1 VTRFQ
6 SICSVNNPLH
16 NAWHEPFFNC
26 LKPPW
31 NAKIYDTIWF
41 QVYHLAATQLQHFN
55 LVHWLFLLATKNVL
69 YKLLNKSFITILY
82 FRRFFG
88 LSCLNYTVLSSTMT
102 NPPLPQLQ
110 RERERER
117 GRRSLYSALQ
127 SCAEFQHPWGWK
139 QMKDKNRDITEGWKN
154 GEING
159 FCTMAMHL
167 VTLPS
172 QCSSF

>member
-1 VTRFQ
+1 MFKLHCTQQHLDQ
-6 SICSVNNPLH
+6 STTT
-16 NAWHEPFFNC
+16 
-26 LKPPW
+26 
-31 NAKIYDTIWF
+31 TI
-41 QVYHLAATQLQHFN
+41 TE
-55 LVHWLFLLATKNVL
+55 
-69 YKLLNKSFITILY
+69 
-82 FRRFFG
+82 
-88 LSCLNYTVLSSTMT
+88 
-102 NPPLPQLQ
+102 

-117 GRRSLYSALQ
+117 ERRSLYSALQ